1 MGTGGQQCVYFVLI
15 RSRVIDKYFHLDIMK
30 LGAIS
35 GMENLKIGL
44 LGIGALGFIAG
55 VVLQDVITVIGSV
68 LFTCVAALVVF
79 GAGD

>member
-1 MGTGGQQCVYFVLI
+1 
-15 RSRVIDKYFHLDIMK
+15 MK
-30 LGAIS
+30 LGVIS

-55 VVLQDVITVIGSV
+55 VVLQDVMTVIGSV

-79 GAGD
+79 GTSD

>member
-1 MGTGGQQCVYFVLI
+1 
-15 RSRVIDKYFHLDIMK
+15 MK
-30 LGAIS
+30 LGVIS

-44 LGIGALGFIAG
+44 LGVGALGFIAG
-55 VVLQDVITVIGSV
+55 VVLQDVMTVIGSV